1 MMDDRQDLVL
11 QVNGTRRRVTAEGSD
26 TLLTVL
32 RDQLGLTGAKR
43 GCNQGVC
50 GSCTVE
56 VDGWPVRGCL
66 SLASACEGHE
76 IVTIEGT
83 GRDPVMAVL
92 QRQFVERGAVQ
103 CGFCTTGMLISAR
116 RLLEDHKRPDAE
128 TVQAALSGN
137 ICRCTGYRKIIDAVL
152 AAAEEL
158 AQ

>member
-1 MMDDRQDLVL
+1 MTDDRQDLVL
-11 QVNGTRRRVTAEGSD
+11 QVNGTRRRVATEGSD

-32 RDQLGLTGAKR
+32 RDQLGLTGTKR

-50 GSCTVE
+50 GSCTVQ

-66 SLASACEGHE
+66 SLASACEGHDV
-76 IVTIEGT
+76 VTIEGT
-83 GRDPVMAVL
+83 ARDPVMAVL

-116 RLLEDHKRPDAE
+116 RLLEDEKHPDVE
-128 TVQAALSGN
+128 QVQAALSGN
-137 ICRCTGYRKIIDAVL
+137 ICRCTGYAKIIDAVL

-158 AQ
+158 AR